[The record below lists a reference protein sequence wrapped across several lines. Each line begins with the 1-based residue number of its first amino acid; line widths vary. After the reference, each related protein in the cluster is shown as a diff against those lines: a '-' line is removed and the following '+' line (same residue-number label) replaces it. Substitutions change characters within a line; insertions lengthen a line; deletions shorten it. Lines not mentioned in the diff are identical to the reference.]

1 MQTFS
6 SRLGYMKR
14 ALPQICLL
22 VMIVCANSRAQT
34 PGAQSTPGPT
44 YEVRIKPTAEQ
55 IFLVHRSDGH
65 VDVRIEV
72 LAQGSGPVLV
82 ILPSLGRGAE
92 DYNVVAAL
100 LARDGFRVLRP
111 QPRGIGASTG
121 PMTGLTLHDFAADIA
136 AVIEHEGKGGAVV
149 VGHAYGHFVAR
160 TLATDRPDLVR
171 GLVLAAASAG
181 KVPPGVHEPSV
192 APEVREAIEKSGDLS
207 LPDADRLRYLQFA
220 FFAPGHDPHV
230 WLGGWHPETE
240 KAENAASRAT
250 PVDEWFACG
259 SAPILDLQ
267 AENDAVA
274 PRKFAGVLKA
284 ALGDRV
290 TVVVIPNAGHALV
303 PEQPEAMANAI
314 AAFARTL
321 Q

>member
-1 MQTFS
+1 
-6 SRLGYMKR
+6 MKR
-14 ALPQICLL
+14 ALPLICSLA
-22 VMIVCANSRAQT
+22 IFVCPNSRAQT
-34 PGAQSTPGPT
+34 PGVQSTPQPSS
-44 YEVRIKPTAEQ
+44 RIRIGRTGEQ
-55 IFLVHRSDGH
+55 RFMVERG
-65 VDVRIEV
+65 DVRIDV
-72 LAQGSGPVLV
+72 IAQGIGPVLV

-92 DYNVVAAL
+92 DYDVVAAL
-100 LARDGFRVLRP
+100 LARDGYRVLRP

-121 PMTGLTLHDFAADIA
+121 PMTGLTLHDLAADIA
-136 AVIEHEGKGGAVV
+136 SVIEHEGKGPVVV
-149 VGHAYGHFVAR
+149 VGHAYGHFVAG

-171 GLVLAAASAG
+171 GVVLAAASAG

-192 APEVREAIEKSGDLS
+192 SPEVREAIEKSGDLS
-207 LPDADRLRYLQFA
+207 LPETDRLRYLQLA
-220 FFAPGHDPHV
+220 FFAPGHDPRV
-230 WLGGWHPETE
+230 WLSGWHPETE
-240 KAENAASRAT
+240 KAENAASRGT
-250 PVDEWFACG
+250 PVDDWFACG
-259 SAPILDLQ
+259 NAPILDLQ

-321 Q
+321 R

>member
-1 MQTFS
+1 
-6 SRLGYMKR
+6 MKR
-14 ALPQICLL
+14 PLPLCLL
-22 VMIVCANSRAQT
+22 ATIICPVSRAQT
-34 PGAQSTPGPT
+34 PDAQSTS
-44 YEVRIKPTAEQ
+44 KPTSHIE
-55 IFLVHRSDGH
+55 INRRLESRFLVDRGNVH
-65 VDVRIEV
+65 IEV
-72 LAQGSGPVLV
+72 IAQGLGPVLV

-100 LARDGFRVLRP
+100 LARDGFRILRP
-111 QPRGIGASTG
+111 EPRGIGASTG
-121 PMTGLTLHDFAADIA
+121 PMAGLTLHDFAADIA
-136 AVIEHEGKGGAVV
+136 AVIAQEGKGPAVV

-160 TLATDRPDLVR
+160 TLATDWPDLVR
-171 GLVLAAASAG
+171 GVVLAAASAG
-181 KVPPGVHEPSV
+181 KVPLDVHEPPV
-192 APEVREAIEKSGDLS
+192 APAVREAIEKSGDLS

-220 FFAPGHDPHV
+220 FFAPGHDSHV
-230 WLGGWHPETE
+230 WLTGWHPETE

-259 SAPILDLQ
+259 AARILDLQ

-303 PEQPEAMANAI
+303 PEQPEAVANAI

>member
-1 MQTFS
+1 
-6 SRLGYMKR
+6 MKHV
-14 ALPQICLL
+14 LPLLCLFAT
-22 VMIVCANSRAQT
+22 IVCPVSRAQT
-34 PGAQSTPGPT
+34 PEAPSTLGPT
-44 YEVRIKPTAEQ
+44 YEERIKPTAEQ
-55 IFLVHRSDGH
+55 LFLVHRGDGH

-72 LAQGSGPVLV
+72 LAQGQGPVIV

-92 DYNVVAAL
+92 DYDVVAAL
-100 LARDGFRVLRP
+100 LAKDGFRVLRP
-111 QPRGIGASTG
+111 EPRGIGRSTG
-121 PMTGLTLHDFAADIA
+121 PMTGLTLHDLAADVA
-136 AVIEHEGKGGAVV
+136 AVIEHEGKDPAVV
-149 VGHAYGHFVAR
+149 VGHAYGHFVAG

-171 GLVLAAASAG
+171 GVVLAAASAG

-192 APEVREAIEKSGDLS
+192 APDVREAIEKSGDVS
-207 LPDADRLRYLQFA
+207 LPAADRLRYLQLA

-240 KAENAASRAT
+240 KAENAAARAT
-250 PVDEWFACG
+250 PIDDWFACG
-259 SAPILDLQ
+259 AAPILDLQ

-321 Q
+321 E

>member
-1 MQTFS
+1 
-6 SRLGYMKR
+6 MKR
-14 ALPQICLL
+14 TLPLICSLA
-22 VMIVCANSRAQT
+22 MFVCSNSRAQT
-34 PGAQSTPGPT
+34 PGAQSTS
-44 YEVRIKPTAEQ
+44 KPSSHLRTNRTLEQ
-55 IFLVHRSDGH
+55 RFIVERGVVH
-65 VDVRIEV
+65 IEV
-72 LAQGSGPVLV
+72 IAQGIGPVLV

-100 LARDGFRVLRP
+100 LAKDGFRVLRP
-111 QPRGIGASTG
+111 EPRGIGASTG

-136 AVIEHEGKGGAVV
+136 AVIEHERKGPVVV
-149 VGHAYGHFVAR
+149 VGHAYGHFVAG

-171 GLVLAAASAG
+171 GVVLAAASAG
-181 KVPPGVHEPSV
+181 KVPPGVNEPSV
-192 APEVREAIEKSGDLS
+192 SPEVREAIEKSGDLS
-207 LPDADRLRYLQFA
+207 LPEADRLRYLQLA

-250 PVDEWFACG
+250 PVDDWFTCG
-259 SAPILDLQ
+259 AARILDLQ

-290 TVVVIPNAGHALV
+290 TVVVIPDAGHALV

>member
-1 MQTFS
+1 
-6 SRLGYMKR
+6 MKR
-14 ALPQICLL
+14 ALPLCLL
-22 VMIVCANSRAQT
+22 ATIVCPVSRAET
-34 PGAQSTPGPT
+34 PDAQYTSKPISH
-44 YEVRIKPTAEQ
+44 IKVNPRLESRFMVDRGT
-55 IFLVHRSDGH
+55 VH
-65 VDVRIEV
+65 IEV
-72 LAQGSGPVLV
+72 IAQGLGPVIV

-92 DYNVVAAL
+92 DYNVVAAQ
-100 LARDGFRVLRP
+100 LAKDGFRVLRP
-111 QPRGIGASTG
+111 EPRGIGASTG
-121 PMTGLTLHDFAADIA
+121 PMTSLTLHDFAADIA
-136 AVIEHEGKGGAVV
+136 AVIEHERNGPALV

-171 GLVLAAASAG
+171 GVVLAAASAG

-220 FFAPGHDPHV
+220 FFAQGHDPHV
-230 WLGGWHPETE
+230 WLTGWHPETE

-259 SAPILDLQ
+259 SARILDLQ
-267 AENDAVA
+267 AKNDAVA

-284 ALGDRV
+284 ALGGRV
-290 TVVVIPNAGHALV
+290 TVVVIPNAGHAFV

-314 AAFARTL
+314 ATFAHTL

>member
-1 MQTFS
+1 MVE
-6 SRLGYMKR
+6 RG
-14 ALPQICLL
+14 
-22 VMIVCANSRAQT
+22 
-34 PGAQSTPGPT
+34 
-44 YEVRIKPTAEQ
+44 
-55 IFLVHRSDGH
+55 
-65 VDVRIEV
+65 DVRIEV
-72 LAQGSGPVLV
+72 IAQGLGPDIV

-92 DYNVVAAL
+92 DYNVVSTL

-111 QPRGIGASTG
+111 EPRGIGASTG

-136 AVIEHEGKGGAVV
+136 AVIEHERKGPVVV
-149 VGHAYGHFVAR
+149 VGHAYGHFVAG

-171 GLVLAAASAG
+171 GVVLAAASAG

-192 APEVREAIEKSGDLS
+192 SPEVREAIEKSGDLS
-207 LPDADRLRYLQFA
+207 LPEADRLRYLQLA

-230 WLGGWHPETE
+230 WLGGWRPETE

-250 PVDEWFACG
+250 PVDDWFACG
-259 SAPILDLQ
+259 TARILDLQ

-314 AAFARTL
+314 AAFARAF

>member
-1 MQTFS
+1 MNRT
-6 SRLGYMKR
+6 
-14 ALPQICLL
+14 LPIICLL
-22 VMIVCANSRAQT
+22 ASAVCPILRAQA
-34 PGAQSTPGPT
+34 PGAQSTSKPLSR
-44 YEVRIKPTAEQ
+44 VRIDPTLETH
-55 IFLVHRSDGH
+55 FMVDRSDVH
-65 VDVRIEV
+65 TDVHIEV
-72 LAQGSGPVLV
+72 IAQGMGQV
-82 ILPSLGRGAE
+82 IVVLPSLGRGAE

-111 QPRGIGASTG
+111 EPRGIGASTG

-136 AVIEHEGKGGAVV
+136 TVIEHEQKGPAVV

-171 GLVLAAASAG
+171 GVVLAAASAG

-207 LPDADRLRYLQFA
+207 LPDAARLRYLQFA

-230 WLGGWHPETE
+230 WLTGWHPETE

-259 SAPILDLQ
+259 TARILDLQ

-321 Q
+321 K